1 MRSSLRR
8 KLIKR
13 VNSYPR
19 LIDDTYDAIE
29 KMFVKEMEPYPDFEA
44 KYHVEKSEIGNCMYS
59 LNNFAKAL
67 YSRDGLGIIF

>member
-1 MRSSLRR
+1 
-8 KLIKR
+8 
-13 VNSYPR
+13 
-19 LIDDTYDAIE
+19 
-29 KMFVKEMEPYPDFEA
+29 MEPYPDFEA